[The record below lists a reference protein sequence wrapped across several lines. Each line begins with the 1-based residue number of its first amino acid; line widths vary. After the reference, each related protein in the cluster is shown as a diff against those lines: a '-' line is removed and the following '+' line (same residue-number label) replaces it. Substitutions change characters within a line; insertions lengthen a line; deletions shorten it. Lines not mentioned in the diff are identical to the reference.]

1 MATDRKPISE
11 KRKKYIKAWNDE
23 HYKLI
28 NIAFRKED
36 DSDILESLE
45 EARRTGIS
53 NREWLRMLFEAY
65 KEN

>member
-1 MATDRKPISE
+1 MATDHKPLSE
-11 KRKKYIKAWNDE
+11 KRKKYIKDWHDE

-45 EARRTGIS
+45 EAKRAGIS
-53 NREWLRMLFEAY
+53 NCEWLRMLFEAY

>member
-1 MATDRKPISE
+1 MATGSKTLSE
-11 KRKKYIKAWNDE
+11 KRKKYIKDWHDE

-45 EARRTGIS
+45 EAKRAGIS
-53 NREWLRMLFEAY
+53 NCEWLRMLFEAY
-65 KEN
+65 KED